1 MGQGHLSFPS
11 GLLPRTQSHGTS
23 PDEGRKEAVTC
34 GSDHSMVP
42 KSGWKKASFVP
53 DDKHKNVIS
62 KSKRSFVLNIS
73 ELLKCSLLKN
83 FHLLEGKNTDR
94 S

>member
-1 MGQGHLSFPS
+1 
-11 GLLPRTQSHGTS
+11 
-23 PDEGRKEAVTC
+23 
-34 GSDHSMVP
+34 MVP
-42 KSGWKKASFVP
+42 KSGWKKASFGP
-53 DDKHKNVIS
+53 DDKHKNAVS

-83 FHLLEGKNTDR
+83 FHPLEGTNTDR